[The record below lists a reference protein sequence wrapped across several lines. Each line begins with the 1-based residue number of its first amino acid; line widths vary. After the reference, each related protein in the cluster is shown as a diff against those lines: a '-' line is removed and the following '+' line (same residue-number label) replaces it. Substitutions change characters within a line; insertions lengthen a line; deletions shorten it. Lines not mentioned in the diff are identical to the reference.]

1 MMHYSM
7 YILSLNSLVI
17 GIKPKSQD
25 NFHIVTVLFYVLRKK
40 YIKKSYIRFDGTSLY
55 IISGS

>member
-17 GIKPKSQD
+17 SIKPKSGD

-40 YIKKSYIRFDGTSLY
+40 YVKESYRRFDCTSLY